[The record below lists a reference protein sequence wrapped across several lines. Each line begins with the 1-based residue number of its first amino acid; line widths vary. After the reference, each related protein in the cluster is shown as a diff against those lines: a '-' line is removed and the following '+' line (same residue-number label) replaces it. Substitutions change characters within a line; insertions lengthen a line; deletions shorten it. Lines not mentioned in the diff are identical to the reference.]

1 MSGTGLLGVSGPEH
15 REIVS
20 QDVGANHGRLIC
32 GGLSRDRR
40 NLLGVPDSR
49 DCEKFAKMS

>member
-20 QDVGANHGRLIC
+20 QDVGANHGRQIC
-32 GGLSRDRR
+32 GGLGVAIVAIC
-40 NLLGVPDSR
+40 LGFLIREIVKSSQ
-49 DCEKFAKMS
+49 K